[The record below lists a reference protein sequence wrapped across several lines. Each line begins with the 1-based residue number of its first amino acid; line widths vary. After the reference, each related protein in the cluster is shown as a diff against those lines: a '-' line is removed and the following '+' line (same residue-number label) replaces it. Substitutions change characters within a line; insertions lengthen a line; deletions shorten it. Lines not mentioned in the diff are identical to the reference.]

1 MGKDFQTHGAGAV
14 TDTGTGDGAVPEI
27 VCRPGNAFR
36 VRGYQVGTAENGVEG
51 PLREA
56 PFHRGEN
63 VADAVVGASGEYH
76 QPCWGI
82 HHTDLFLREGIQ
94 DKAAVWPLHDR
105 GGMDRLFRS
114 GVRKVSQKIHMR
126 SDLYTVICQTAE
138 AGQPLLEEPGCL
150 HGRAYQLQRLGI
162 GFLLRRVAPVIP
174 PLPDEKAA
182 MGVNGYVRRKLLRQ
196 AQKTTAVI
204 PVVVT
209 ERHGSDPPEVDTQL
223 LRVPQAGVPLPGV
236 EQQAGISFLQVDG
249 QAEFPLK
256 AGVQNGVFR

>member
-36 VRGYQVGTAENGVEG
+36 VRGDQVGTAENGLDG
-51 PLREA
+51 PLREV

-63 VADAVVGASGEYH
+63 VADAVVGTSGEYH

-82 HHTDLFLREGIQ
+82 HHTDLLLREGIQ
-94 DKAAVWPLHDR
+94 DKAAVRALHDR
-105 GGMDRLFRS
+105 GGMDHLFRFR
-114 GVRKVSQKIHMR
+114 VRKVSQKIHMR
-126 SDLYTVICQTAE
+126 SDLYAVICQTAE

-182 MGVNGYVRRKLLRQ
+182 MGINGYVRRKLLRQ

-204 PVVVT
+204 PVVVA
-209 ERHGSDPPEVDTQL
+209 ERHGSDPPEVDAQL

-236 EQQAGISFLQVDG
+236 EQQTGISFLQVDG

-256 AGVQNGVFR
+256 AGVQNGVF